1 MSEQHIT
8 VLKREAVEYLNVT
21 KDGIYYDATFGK
33 GGHTTQILSHSPKKL
48 ISTDKDTLVTP
59 QIIQDNFQFV
69 NSDFVQ
75 FLKTTDLTFDG
86 ILADFGVSSV
96 QLDTPERGFSF
107 QKDGPLDMRM
117 DITQTKSASTVVNEY
132 SESELVEIFFK
143 YGEEQFSR
151 KIARAIIS
159 KRPFSSTLELAN
171 LIASVKKQGK
181 ERIHPATKVF
191 QAIRIE
197 VNDEIKVIEEFL
209 DLAIPKLNS
218 GGRLVVI
225 SFHSLEDRVVKHKF
239 KSFQNPCTCP
249 PKYPCRCGK
258 ISLGDIISKKP
269 IIPSDEE
276 INSNPRSRS
285 AKMRVFER
293 KLLLD

>member
-1 MSEQHIT
+1 MSGKHIT
-8 VLKREAVEYLNVT
+8 VLKKEAVEYLNIK

-33 GGHTTQILSHSPKKL
+33 GGHTLEILSHSPLKL
-48 ISTDKDTLVTP
+48 ISTDKDILVVP
-59 QIIQDNFQFV
+59 QIEQDNFQFV
-69 NSDFVQ
+69 NSDFAQ

-117 DITQTKSASTVVNEY
+117 DISQSKSAETVVNEY

-151 KIARAIIS
+151 KIAKAIVS

-171 LIASVKKQGK
+171 LISSVKKQGK

-197 VNDEIKVIEEFL
+197 VNDEIKVIDDFL
-209 DLAIPKLNS
+209 DLAVKKLNNN
-218 GGRLVVI
+218 GRLVVI

-249 PKYPCRCGK
+249 PKYPCSCGK
-258 ISLGDIISKKP
+258 TSLGEIISRKP
-269 IIPSDEE
+269 ILPTDEE
-276 INSNPRSRS
+276 IDVNPRSRS

-293 KLLLD
+293 KLT